1 MPLGIARMNSLA
13 RSGGDLPDFFTSD
26 NPRQNA
32 FNATVGFGQMEF
44 IGFDGATQKD
54 ALVATSIY
62 TTNRPLFMYNQIV
75 GSSSNLSSSS
85 PNGSYTFGAYEIENV
100 DNGGVYP
107 LIASPS
113 RGANYGSAAQSASTL
128 YFTTAVRTGSAT
140 RIRNMTAA
148 ITNGPSGGVSFTRGT
163 NHTTLNWESTNDT
176 YDWAMDSTGT
186 DTAVMFARS
195 DNTGNHKTQLF
206 SDTMS
211 STTPS
216 TYTTTDSNTPYGDN
230 TRYRV
235 LGLADGGCDYRG
247 VYMASG
253 TEPFASFF
261 SYNGTTRTTSD
272 AGQISKTDDSDSV
285 PLICRIGASKVVYGI
300 YAPSTDK
307 MYLRVA
313 SHSWGGSC
321 ATGTTTTGTEIEIDA
336 QDGGQLIDAFEDDK
350 FYVVQYSN
358 SNSTVK
364 IRTFTVDGT
373 DISELGS
380 GTQFNAYYQPS
391 ADVYKKNAAT
401 KIDYDSTHKFI
412 MVAYQNN
419 SVPAVRLFRLNT

>member
-1 MPLGIARMNSLA
+1 MPLGISKMNSLA

-26 NPRQNA
+26 NPRQLEYD
-32 FNATVGFGQMEF
+32 ATVGFGQMEF
-44 IGFDGATQKD
+44 IGFDGGAQKD
-54 ALVATSIY
+54 ALVVTSAIS
-62 TTNRPLFMYNQIV
+62 TNNRPLFMYYQII
-75 GSSSNLSSSS
+75 GSSSNLSNNS
-85 PNGSYTFGAYEIENV
+85 PNGSYSFGGYEIENV

-128 YFTTAVRTGSAT
+128 YFTTAIRTGSAT

-148 ITNGPSGGVSFTRGT
+148 ITNGSSVSFTRGT

-195 DNTGNHKTQLF
+195 DNTGNHKTLLF

-216 TYTTTDSNTPYGDN
+216 TYTTTESNTPYGDN

-272 AGQISKTDDSDSV
+272 AGQISKTDDTDSV

-321 ATGTTTTGTEIEIDA
+321 AAGTTTTGTEIEIDA
-336 QDGGQLIDAFEDDK
+336 QDGGQIIDAFTDNK
-350 FYVVQYSN
+350 FFVVQYSN

-380 GTQFNAYYQPS
+380 GQQFNGYYTPS

-401 KIDYDSTHKFI
+401 KIDYDSTHQFI
-412 MVAYQNN
+412 MVAYQAGGGR
-419 SVPAVRLFRLNT
+419 PAVRLFRLNT